1 MPLAPP
7 SHAQL
12 RAFLAVA
19 TARSFTEAA
28 RALGVSQ
35 PAVSMQVRS
44 LEEAYGVELLSRGR
58 RVEPTDL
65 GRALLAAVRPIFA
78 LEVEAAEILGRAGGL
93 LRGHL
98 RVGADA
104 PFVVVPVLA
113 AFRAAH
119 PGLSLQLSLGNS
131 SQVLEDL
138 LEGRTDVAAISD
150 RVDDARLFAVAAE
163 KSRQVV
169 LVARAHPWASR
180 RSIKIHELDG
190 VPMVMREEGSMTR
203 RAFEATAARARVA
216 PLVVMELGSREAIQ
230 EAVAARIGVGVV
242 IETERGHD
250 SRLST
255 LPFSDVAI
263 EHVTYVACLEE
274 RRRLRA
280 IAAFFEVVPRLQST
294 MGAPPATRTPPATP
308 PSPQR
313 AARAAGKKPR
323 APPRPR

>member
-1 MPLAPP
+1 MPLVPP

-12 RAFLAVA
+12 RAFHAVA

-78 LEVEAAEILGRAGGL
+78 LEVEAAEILGKASGL
-93 LRGHL
+93 LRGEL
-98 RVGADA
+98 RVGGDA
-104 PFVVVPVLA
+104 PFVIVPVLA

-119 PGLSLQLSLGNS
+119 PGLSLRLSLGNS
-131 SQVLEDL
+131 SEVLEDL
-138 LEGRTDVAAISD
+138 VEGRTDVAAISD
-150 RVDDARLFAVAAE
+150 RVDDARLFAVPAE

-169 LVARAHPWASR
+169 VVARTHPWASR
-180 RSIKIHELDG
+180 RSIKIHDLDG
-190 VPMVMREEGSMTR
+190 VPMVVREEGSMTR
-203 RAFEATAARARVA
+203 RAFEAAAARARVA
-216 PLVVMELGSREAIQ
+216 PQVVMELGSREAIQ

-250 SRLST
+250 GRLST
-255 LPFSDVAI
+255 VPFADVTI

-274 RRRLRA
+274 RRRLRT
-280 IAAFFEVVPRLQST
+280 IAAFLEHVPRLRST
-294 MGAPPATRTPPATP
+294 MGAPPSPQTPPAPP
-308 PSPQR
+308 PSPR
-313 AARAAGKKPR
+313 STSKKPR